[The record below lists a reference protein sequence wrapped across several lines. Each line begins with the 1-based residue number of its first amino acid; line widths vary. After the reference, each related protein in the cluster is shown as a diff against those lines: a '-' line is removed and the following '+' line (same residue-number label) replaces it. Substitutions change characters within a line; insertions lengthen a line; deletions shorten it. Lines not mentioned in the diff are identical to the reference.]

1 MKQRNPLIYFAPCLI
16 TIIYGF
22 CIPLWRNGNVN
33 AEIITTII
41 TGTVTIIVAI
51 IAFAGSCKSGNNVTK
66 EAKSDLKLEHKDLKS
81 TLQSDI
87 SKSQNT
93 IEGKI
98 NTVKEIINTEIAKSE
113 ERKKYLTPEQVTMHR
128 VAEQINNMHSN
139 WLEANAKINLLEKER
154 ITLNKRI
161 AELEN
166 ENSGLKE
173 ALEKAQSEYIAMMG
187 KRSMYNDVIIETQ
200 DGEQEGNRDQENMEM

>member
-1 MKQRNPLIYFAPCLI
+1 M
-16 TIIYGF
+16 
-22 CIPLWRNGNVN
+22 N

-41 TGTVTIIVAI
+41 TGAVTIFAAI
-51 IAFAGSCKSGNNVTK
+51 IAFAGSCKSGNSVTK
-66 EAKSDLKLEHKDLKS
+66 EAKADLKLEHKDLKS

-173 ALEKAQSEYIAMMG
+173 ALEKAQSEYIAMMR

-200 DGEQEGNRDQENMEM
+200 DGEQEDNRDQGNMEM

>member
-1 MKQRNPLIYFAPCLI
+1 
-16 TIIYGF
+16 
-22 CIPLWRNGNVN
+22 
-33 AEIITTII
+33 
-41 TGTVTIIVAI
+41 
-51 IAFAGSCKSGNNVTK
+51 
-66 EAKSDLKLEHKDLKS
+66 
-81 TLQSDI
+81 
-87 SKSQNT
+87 
-93 IEGKI
+93 
-98 NTVKEIINTEIAKSE
+98 
-113 ERKKYLTPEQVTMHR
+113 MHR

>member
-1 MKQRNPLIYFAPCLI
+1 MKQQNPLIYFAPCLI
-16 TIIYGF
+16 PIIYGF

-41 TGTVTIIVAI
+41 TGAVTIFAAI

-66 EAKSDLKLEHKDLKS
+66 EAKADLKLEYKDLK
-81 TLQSDI
+81 SDI

-113 ERKKYLTPEQVTMHR
+113 ERKKYLTSEQVTMHR

-200 DGEQEGNRDQENMEM
+200 DGEQEGNWDQDNMEI